1 MPHAAAFEPSPLP
14 VGGACGTRA
23 SPFGGHVVAGFLVHE
38 RIFPASGEGTEARGR
53 LRVGLISKNF
63 DGTARLLLGGSLV
76 AAAALLSGCMSSPTY
91 GTDKTANAQ
100 LMSDMGGILSFRDK
114 KKAAIE
120 YAPRPELV
128 KPAKG
133 QETLPPP
140 QDSVATASN
149 PNWPESPEQ
158 RLARLRAEADANL
171 DNPNYNS
178 PIVPDMV
185 SANPKRK
192 TLTGNG
198 RAEES
203 GVQDVSQAA
212 AQKAEYQKRVAETQQ
227 GSSQTRK
234 YLERAAD
241 RLPAGRRRC
250 PDRRTRRGRV
260 PKGTPPEA
268 RSAQEERR
276 LLDQRPQPILSAP
289 GRLTSVSSAVRGRN
303 RAAGRPI
310 ASRPFQRRS
319 PAHGDRSAT
328 QRSARR

>member
-1 MPHAAAFEPSPLP
+1 
-14 VGGACGTRA
+14 
-23 SPFGGHVVAGFLVHE
+23 
-38 RIFPASGEGTEARGR
+38 
-53 LRVGLISKNF
+53 VGLISKNF
-63 DGTARLLLGGSLV
+63 DGAARLLLGGSLV

-128 KPAKG
+128 KPVKG

-149 PNWPESPEQ
+149 PNWPESPEA

-171 DNPNYNS
+171 DNPNYDS

-192 TLTGNG
+192 TTTGNG

-203 GVQDVSQAA
+203 GVMDVSQAA
-212 AQKAEYQKRVAETQQ
+212 AQKAEYQKRLAETRQ

-234 YLERAAD
+234 YLSEPPIDYRQAAAD
-241 RLPAGRRRC
+241 APTGELGEDEYR
-250 PDRRTRRGRV
+250 
-260 PKGTPPEA
+260 K
-268 RSAQEERR
+268 ERR
-276 LLDQRPQPILSAP
+276 LKREARKKSGFSISDL
-289 GRLTSVSSAVRGRN
+289 N
-303 RAAGRPI
+303 
-310 ASRPFQRRS
+310 PF
-319 PAHGDRSAT
+319 
-328 QRSARR
+328 

>member
-1 MPHAAAFEPSPLP
+1 
-14 VGGACGTRA
+14 
-23 SPFGGHVVAGFLVHE
+23 
-38 RIFPASGEGTEARGR
+38 
-53 LRVGLISKNF
+53 VGLISKNF

-114 KKAAIE
+114 KKAQIE

-133 QETLPPP
+133 QDALPPP

-149 PNWPESPEQ
+149 PNWPESPEA

-171 DNPNYNS
+171 DNPNYDS

-203 GVQDVSQAA
+203 GVMDVSQAA
-212 AQKAEYQKRVAETQQ
+212 AQKAEYQKRLTETRQ

-234 YLERAAD
+234 YLSEPPIDYRQAAAD
-241 RLPAGRRRC
+241 APVGELGEDEYR
-250 PDRRTRRGRV
+250 
-260 PKGTPPEA
+260 K
-268 RSAQEERR
+268 ERR
-276 LLDQRPQPILSAP
+276 LKREARKKNGFTWGDL
-289 GRLTSVSSAVRGRN
+289 N
-303 RAAGRPI
+303 
-310 ASRPFQRRS
+310 PF
-319 PAHGDRSAT
+319 
-328 QRSARR
+328 

>member
-1 MPHAAAFEPSPLP
+1 M
-14 VGGACGTRA
+14 
-23 SPFGGHVVAGFLVHE
+23 
-38 RIFPASGEGTEARGR
+38 
-53 LRVGLISKNF
+53 GLISKNF

-149 PNWPESPEQ
+149 PNWPESPEA

-203 GVQDVSQAA
+203 GVMDVSQAA
-212 AQKAEYQKRVAETQQ
+212 AQKAEYQKRVAETRQ

-234 YLERAAD
+234 FLSEPPIDYRQAAAD
-241 RLPAGRRRC
+241 APTGELGE
-250 PDRRTRRGRV
+250 DEY
-260 PKGTPPEA
+260 KK
-268 RSAQEERR
+268 ERR
-276 LLDQRPQPILSAP
+276 LKREARKKSGGFSISDL
-289 GRLTSVSSAVRGRN
+289 N
-303 RAAGRPI
+303 
-310 ASRPFQRRS
+310 PF
-319 PAHGDRSAT
+319 
-328 QRSARR
+328 